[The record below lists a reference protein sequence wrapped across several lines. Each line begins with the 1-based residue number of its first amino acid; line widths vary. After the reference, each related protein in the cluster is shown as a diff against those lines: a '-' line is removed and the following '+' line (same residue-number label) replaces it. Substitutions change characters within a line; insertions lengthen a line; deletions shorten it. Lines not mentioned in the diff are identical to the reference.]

1 MKRIWLH
8 MSMTLLLEAVM
19 HIGEAIRH
27 IGKREPANEMD
38 KDAVTIMKS
47 NSLGK
52 QSVIR
57 HIPQS
62 ISKFSTMFLMVQ
74 FTSIEVEVVGKR
86 LNCGGGYGL
95 EIQLNIVF
103 RSRKDCPMVVLKIRN
118 SKKRA
123 SI

>member
-1 MKRIWLH
+1 

-27 IGKREPANEMD
+27 IGKREPANGMD
-38 KDAVTIMKS
+38 KHAVIIMQS

-62 ISKFSTMFLMVQ
+62 ISKFSTMFLMIL

-95 EIQLNIVF
+95 EIPVKYCF
-103 RSRKDCPMVVLKIRN
+103 SV
-118 SKKRA
+118 KKRL
-123 SI
+123 SNG